1 MNYLYRLLG
10 RLLLGSASLGFA
22 AAMLLAAAHLAP
34 GGWLT
39 AAAVFV
45 AEPAGAAEI
54 LESCFSSAEQVQS
67 VPSSIA
73 DGSAAPSPTPA
84 TKPEENSA
92 ASVNGS
98 GETASDSSLSPS
110 PTPTPAATPSP
121 ERPDDA
127 GDIESQTYG
136 QGSGDGYV
144 TLAAGS
150 IKNSTSNA
158 DSVLADAAGAGLPFS
173 IERGSDE
180 PQVLI
185 LHTHATECYQPWGD
199 LWYDPD
205 FAARSLDTSMNMCAV
220 GTVMTDVLNEAGI
233 YTLHDETLHD
243 SPSYTE
249 SYGRSAE
256 TARKYLEQYPS
267 IKVILDVHRDA
278 IERDGVRIKPL
289 TQINGEDTAQVM
301 IIAGCNNGSTVVLPN
316 WEKNL
321 GFAAAWETEMETL
334 YPGLTRP
341 VLCGYRFYNQD
352 ITTGSL
358 LIEIGGHA
366 NTLDEALRAGEYAA
380 RALASLFGAV

>member
-1 MNYLYRLLG
+1 MKHLYRLLG
-10 RLLLGSASLGFA
+10 HLLLGSVSLGFA

-45 AEPAGAAEI
+45 AEPAGAGEI
-54 LESCFSSAEQVQS
+54 LESCFSSAGPMQGS
-67 VPSSIA
+67 PASIA
-73 DGSAAPSPTPA
+73 SQAVTSSPAPAAVPEQDDAGSAAGN
-84 TKPEENSA
+84 EEA
-92 ASVNGS
+92 A
-98 GETASDSSLSPS
+98 EPSPS
-110 PTPTPAATPSP
+110 PSPSPTPAATPSP

-150 IKNSTSNA
+150 IKNSTSNP

-173 IERGSDE
+173 IALNSDE

-185 LHTHATECYQPWGD
+185 LHTHATECYQPWDD

-205 FAARSLDTSMNMCAV
+205 FAARSLDTSLNMCAV
-220 GTVMTDVLNEAGI
+220 GAVMTDVLNEAGI
-233 YTLHDETLHD
+233 NTLHDETLHD

-256 TARKYLEQYPS
+256 TARSYLEQYPS

-278 IERDGVRIKPL
+278 IERDGTRIKPL

-301 IIAGCNNGSTVVLPN
+301 IIAGCNNGSTVVLPD

-321 GFAAAWETEMETL
+321 GFAAAWEAEMETL

-352 ITTGSL
+352 VTTGSL

-380 RALASLFGAV
+380 RALASLFGAA